1 MIKDDL
7 FAQDLMARDVVT
19 VRPDLPVTALARL
32 LTDRG
37 ISSVPVTTPE
47 GALLGIVTEA
57 DLLRR
62 LAAEEDAPVG
72 WLGRIFGNASTAA
85 LNYARTHGLLARDLM
100 TTKLVTVDPDTTVA
114 HCARLM
120 EEHRIK
126 RLPVLRDGRLV
137 GIISRADL
145 LRAVLSPPDRIG
157 AGASRDAIIYD
168 ALRREMR
175 AQPWTDSGYIC
186 VDVQDGVVTLYGFI
200 RSEAVRRAMC
210 VLAERIDGV
219 RSVEDRLDPL
229 PSTPAGERA

>member
-7 FAQDLMARDVVT
+7 FARDLMALDVIT

-32 LTDRG
+32 LTDRA
-37 ISSVPVTTPE
+37 ISSVPVTTAA
-47 GALLGIVTEA
+47 GTLLGIVTEA

-62 LAAEEDAPVG
+62 LAAEEDAPPG
-72 WLGRIFGNASTAA
+72 WLGRIFGNASAQA

-100 TTKLVTVDPDTTVA
+100 TTSLVTAEPETTVA
-114 HCARLM
+114 HCAHLM
-120 EEHRIK
+120 EQHRIK

-137 GIISRADL
+137 GIVSRADL

-157 AGASRDAIIYD
+157 DGGSRDAIIYD

-219 RSVEDRLDPL
+219 RSVEDRMDPL
-229 PSTPAGERA
+229 PATMSTQRI